1 MKAKDIM
8 VTTVPVIS
16 RKATV
21 REAYLILKKNL
32 AKEEN
37 LNTAPGLI
45 VVDEK
50 GNLAGILSPLTIIKV
65 LLACARTTKCI
76 EAEAPSTV
84 DTELCKQVREKLVE
98 EIMDWQAISVTEDA
112 DLLDVAELF
121 VKHRF
126 QRIPVVKNNGVVGV
140 IYRSRVLFALAT
152 CLDG

>member
-16 RKATV
+16 RRATV
-21 REAYLILKKNL
+21 QDAYRILKKNL
-32 AKEEN
+32 ANEEN

-50 GNLAGILSPLTIIKV
+50 GELSGILSPLTIIKSM
-65 LLACARTTKCI
+65 LDCAGSTTDQGERTT
-76 EAEAPSTV
+76 EYYE
-84 DTELCKQVREKLVE
+84 ELCLQVRGKLVE
-98 EIMDWQAISVTEDA
+98 EVMDWQAISVTEDA
-112 DLLDVAELF
+112 DLLDVARLF
-121 VKHRF
+121 VTHRF
-126 QRIPVVKNNGVVGV
+126 QRIPVVKNKGVVGV

>member
-1 MKAKDIM
+1 MKAKEIM

-21 REAYLILKKNL
+21 KEAYLILKKNL
-32 AKEEN
+32 ANEEN

-45 VVDEK
+45 VVDEQ
-50 GNLAGILSPLTIIKV
+50 GNLAGILSPLTIIKA
-65 LLACARTTKCI
+65 LLDCAAKTRCK
-76 EAEAPSTV
+76 EAVTSSPPY
-84 DTELCKQVREKLVE
+84 TELCKEVREKLVE
-98 EIMDWQAISVTEDA
+98 EVMDWQAISVTEDA

>member
-16 RKATV
+16 RRATIQD
-21 REAYLILKKNL
+21 AYRILKKNL
-32 AKEEN
+32 ANEEN

-50 GNLAGILSPLTIIKV
+50 GELSGILSPLTIIKA
-65 LLACARTTKCI
+65 LLDYAGTSNDRTALPATDY
-76 EAEAPSTV
+76 A
-84 DTELCKQVREKLVE
+84 ELCLQIRGKLVE
-98 EIMDWQAISVTEDA
+98 DVMDWQAISVTEDA

-126 QRIPVVKNNGVVGV
+126 QRIPVVKNKGVVGV

-152 CLDG
+152 CLDS

>member
-32 AKEEN
+32 VKEEN
-37 LNTAPGLI
+37 LNTAPGLV

-50 GNLAGILSPLTIIKV
+50 GNLAGILSPLTIIKA
-65 LLACARTTKCI
+65 LLDCAGTARCT
-76 EAEAPSTV
+76 EAEAAPTFY
-84 DTELCKQVREKLVE
+84 TELCTKVREKLVE
-98 EIMDWQAISVTEDA
+98 DIMDWQAISVTEDA

>member
-8 VTTVPVIS
+8 VTAVPVIS

-21 REAYLILKKNL
+21 REAYRILKKNL
-32 AKEEN
+32 ANEEN

-50 GNLAGILSPLTIIKV
+50 GELAGILSPLTIIKA
-65 LLACARTTKCI
+65 LLDCAGTTKCT
-76 EAEAPSTV
+76 EAEPPATFY
-84 DTELCKQVREKLVE
+84 TALCEQVRNRLVE
-98 EIMDWQAISVTEDA
+98 DIMDWQAISVTEDA

-126 QRIPVVKNNGVVGV
+126 QRIPVVKNKGVVGV

-152 CLDG
+152 CLDS